1 LASTAH
7 PSGIGLFSAAA
18 RNTLPIA
25 TTLSTVTAGMLKP
38 VESSSLWTAL
48 CTLVAFRLV
57 GTTVAPAAAR
67 PSASAAPIPPVPPM
81 MTATF
86 SLRLLPGGFSI
97 SPSSIRR

>member
-1 LASTAH
+1 
-7 PSGIGLFSAAA
+7 
-18 RNTLPIA
+18 LPIA

-86 SLRLLPGGFSI
+86 SLRLLPVG
-97 SPSSIRR
+97 SPSAHPVSAVDVQHRPGDERRGR